1 MRTRFRGSGS
11 SSGWPHDAGFDVGQT
26 RSVRVDWLGEGV
38 KFRGGGADPE
48 TPSVEVDGDSEAGPS
63 PMQSLLMATAACTG
77 ADVVLI
83 LAKMRVGLSALSIE
97 VTGERRTEDPK
108 RFTSVRLRYK
118 LSGENLDRP
127 NADRAIALSLDK
139 YCSVVHS
146 LAPDIDLR
154 YDIEI
159 A

>member
-1 MRTRFRGSGS
+1 MAA
-11 SSGWPHDAGFDVGQT
+11 AG
-26 RSVRVDWLGEGV
+26 
-38 KFRGGGADPE
+38 
-48 TPSVEVDGDSEAGPS
+48 
-63 PMQSLLMATAACTG
+63 CTG

-83 LAKMRVGLSALSIE
+83 LAKMRVQLSALSIE
-97 VTGERRTEDPK
+97 VTGERRAEDPK

-118 LSGENLDRP
+118 LSGEKLDR
-127 NADRAIALSLDK
+127 AKVDRAIALSLDK

-146 LAPDIDLR
+146 LAPDIDFD